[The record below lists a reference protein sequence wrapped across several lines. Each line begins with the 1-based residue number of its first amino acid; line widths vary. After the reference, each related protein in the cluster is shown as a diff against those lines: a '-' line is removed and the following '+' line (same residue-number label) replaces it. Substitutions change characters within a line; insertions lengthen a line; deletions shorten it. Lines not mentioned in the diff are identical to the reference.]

1 MLRQAEPSDYAEL
14 GQVMFDAVHGGQSPY
29 SAAQQQ
35 AWVPFPRSGPDWD
48 TRLAAQHV
56 VLSQG
61 AQEIEGF
68 MSLGLKGYI
77 DLAFIRHAYRGQGVF
92 GKLFNAIQSH
102 AKNTDC
108 PGLWVHASLAARPA
122 FAAHGFEVIMEETVR
137 MGSES
142 LDRFEMKKRL

>member
-1 MLRQAEPSDYAEL
+1 MLREAEPSDYAAL

-35 AWVPFPRSGPDWD
+35 AWVPVPRSGPDWD
-48 TRLAAQHV
+48 ARLAAQYV

-77 DLAFIRHAYRGQGVF
+77 DLAYIRPAYRGQGVF

-102 AKNTDC
+102 AKKAEFR
-108 PGLWVHASLAARPA
+108 GLWVHASLAARPA
-122 FAAHGFEVIMEETVR
+122 FAAHGFEVITEETVQ
-137 MGSES
+137 MGSEK